1 MSQRCLGCME
11 QFEEMYDICP
21 FCGYEV
27 GTPAE
32 DAIHLNPGTMLHDRY
47 IMGRVLGYGG
57 FGVTYIGWDGK
68 LEQKVAIK
76 EYLPSEF
83 STRMPGQTCVT
94 IFNGD
99 KPSFTAQM
107 ILRVLRFACRKKN
120 VITIFQNHEDENL
133 FLKYRIT
140 TKENIVFIK
149 GSGVDLNEYQFSPE
163 N

>member
-1 MSQRCLGCME
+1 MGQSWVHHGIRIQYIILHIDIEKNTEEQNTMSQRCLGCME

-21 FCGYEV
+21 YCGYEV

-47 IMGRVLGYGG
+47 IMGKVLGYGG

-99 KPSFTAQM
+99 KSEQ
-107 ILRVLRFACRKKN
+107 FAAGLNKF
-120 VITIFQNHEDENL
+120 VDEGNRL
-133 FLKYRIT
+133 AKFMSEQELK
-140 TKENIVFIK
+140 
-149 GSGVDLNEYQFSPE
+149 
-163 N
+163 